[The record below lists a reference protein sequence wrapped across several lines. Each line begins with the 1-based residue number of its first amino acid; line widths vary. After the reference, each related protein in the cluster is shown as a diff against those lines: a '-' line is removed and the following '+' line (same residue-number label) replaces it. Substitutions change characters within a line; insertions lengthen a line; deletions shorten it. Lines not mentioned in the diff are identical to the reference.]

1 MDFKVKTK
9 SRKNL
14 NKNKD
19 NMKINENKNF
29 YLILFWI
36 SWCAS
41 IQLLVLEAE
50 QDIEALAI
58 LIEGKGDLT

>member
-1 MDFKVKTK
+1 MDFEVKTK